1 MNVIDLGT
9 TKNTT
14 MKQPFGTDYKS
25 VPCFAKKISFNGAGD
40 IFRKSFI
47 ETQDEIIKIFE
58 NDKLSDGIAGK
69 LPQTWLNKI
78 QTTSKEEKDEIVKRI
93 FLSFRA
99 AIKHLKPYNID
110 AKSIK
115 FSQKQ
120 ADLENRRLKEASK
133 FLTKALH
140 HFGILEDTNSVY
152 FKRRKVRGK
161 YINRGYL
168 LAERG
173 KNPTLEKLF
182 IKTFKKTDNT
192 IEANANGKYSELAH
206 GLYLNELKC
215 EYISK
220 FYWGDV
226 KAGYLATEYETP
238 PKHISPIV
246 QFKKEYKDLLDFA
259 VDFFKQTGISLMDIM
274 KKGINPGKINNRNRF
289 EPANKEDLIIG
300 FLQTTLNKAGLCHC
314 DLHKDNAVI
323 GTDKNGKA
331 IVKIVDIGGVV
342 KRYSIND

>member
-9 TKNTT
+9 TKKIT
-14 MKQPFGTDYKS
+14 MKQPFGTDSKS
-25 VPCFAKKISFNGAGD
+25 VPCFAPKIAFTGATD

-58 NDKLSDGIAGK
+58 NDKFADGIAGK
-69 LPQTWLNKI
+69 LPQNWLNKI

-99 AIKHLKPYNID
+99 AIKHLKPYNTD
-110 AKSIK
+110 TKSIK

-120 ADLENRRLKEASK
+120 ADLENKRLKEASE
-133 FLTKALH
+133 FLTKALR
-140 HFGILEDTNSVY
+140 HFGILEETNSVY

-173 KNPTLEKLF
+173 KAPSLERLF
-182 IKTFKKTDNT
+182 IKTFKKNLDNT

-206 GLYLNELKC
+206 GLNLNELKC

-238 PKHISPIV
+238 PKYSSPIV
-246 QFKKEYKDLLDFA
+246 QFKKEYKDLLNFA
-259 VDFFKQTGISLMDIM
+259 VDFLDQTGINLMDIM
-274 KKGINPGKINNRNRF
+274 KKGINPGKINKRNRF

-342 KRYSIND
+342 KRY